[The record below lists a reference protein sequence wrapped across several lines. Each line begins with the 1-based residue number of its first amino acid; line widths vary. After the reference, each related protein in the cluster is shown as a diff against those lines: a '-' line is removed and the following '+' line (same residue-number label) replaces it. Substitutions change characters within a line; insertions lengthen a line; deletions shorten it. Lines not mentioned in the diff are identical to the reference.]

1 MTDHYSLEKETK
13 AEPRICNGP
22 KSPVR
27 MSTNFRTEPPWETKA
42 YIPPEYTIVAELPCV
57 TWGWELDLYYWILK
71 DQDGTLVIGRSNHG
85 GFCLANTYSL
95 KEQISTLSGYI
106 EDTKSALQLIAEA

>member
-1 MTDHYSLEKETK
+1 
-13 AEPRICNGP
+13 
-22 KSPVR
+22 
-27 MSTNFRTEPPWETKA
+27 MSTDFRTEPPWQKKGID
-42 YIPPEYTIVAELPCV
+42 IPPEYTIVAELPCV

-71 DQDGTLVIGRSNHG
+71 DQDGTLVLGGSNHG
-85 GFCLANTYSL
+85 GFCLANADSL